1 MTKVIKPKF
10 KMWKGKVMDQRVKER
25 KNYVGAPSAGVGI
38 FRTYKRLLKK
48 SIVRKKKFRAL
59 IWGST
64 PELRDLILDLKG
76 ELVVVDI
83 SWEAIQKTSAIM
95 KHQNHPDEIILKA
108 NWFNDLLMNNYFDV
122 VLGDLSAVNLTI
134 RNQEKLFKETAR
146 LLKSGGFF
154 ILRDVIFNPERG
166 TRKLEDIEFDFL
178 QGRIHWFDM
187 FMDFM
192 LYSDVSRKC
201 HNPKTGVYDLDE
213 LVTELE
219 KAFSQKRISEKSLK
233 LCSWC
238 RGSGIRVFL
247 PQLKAEKL
255 FKKHFKL
262 IPVKQA
268 KDFKFSQDIVIFFF
282 GRKKK

>member
-1 MTKVIKPKF
+1 MTKNIKPKF
-10 KMWKGKVMDQRVKER
+10 KTWKGRIMDARVKER

-38 FRTYKRLLKK
+38 FRTYKELLKK
-48 SIVRKKKFRAL
+48 SIGKKKKFRAL

-76 ELVVVDI
+76 ESVIVDI

-95 KHQNHPDEIILKA
+95 KHQNHHNEIILKA
-108 NWFNDLLMNNYFDV
+108 SWFNDLLMDSYFDV
-122 VLGDLSAVNLTI
+122 ALGDLSAVNLTI

-154 ILRDVIFNPERG
+154 ILRDVIFNPERDM
-166 TRKLEDIEFDFL
+166 RKLEDIEFDFL
-178 QGRIHWFDM
+178 QNTIHWFDM
-187 FMDFM
+187 FIDFM

-201 HNPKTGVYDLDE
+201 HNPKTGIYDLDE

-219 KAFSQKRISEKSLK
+219 KAFSQKRISKKSLK

-238 RGSGIRVFL
+238 KGSGIRVFL
-247 PQLKAEKL
+247 PRLKAEKL
-255 FKKHFKL
+255 FKKYFKL
-262 IPVKQA
+262 ISVKQA
-268 KDFKFSQDIVIFFF
+268 KDFKFTQDTVIFFF
-282 GRKKK
+282 GKKKK